1 MLSALKRIKAWRLN
15 SHEENCCLG
24 RAGEGGRF
32 QKRHSRWESRAEN
45 KEDRKNMCKGPEV
58 GKWWHVQGTEIR
70 YVLKIELTR
79 CRRGLDAGVRSK
91 VTPRFWRGAWD
102 GHRGKPLLERRSL
115 GAWHWL
121 FVGDLFWISGHG
133 KWPPYRLWGK
143 GRIRMPWG
151 LTHVWRSA
159 PTVFLFPRD
168 FWLWGWRECIFH
180 VDHLL
185 QLWLCDTV
193 LIKMQHVQKE
203 KKEQQEQ
210 SMALWSTVM
219 VLTWSNR
226 AMDPSGIGVPGLTA
240 EMPWKLIM
248 ELVCLMNMTY
258 GYQKE
263 GMGNG
268 E

>member
-1 MLSALKRIKAWRLN
+1 MALVVRGWLVLDFWAW
-15 SHEENCCLG
+15 
-24 RAGEGGRF
+24 
-32 QKRHSRWESRAEN
+32 
-45 KEDRKNMCKGPEV
+45 
-58 GKWWHVQGTEIR
+58 
-70 YVLKIELTR
+70 
-79 CRRGLDAGVRSK
+79 K
-91 VTPRFWRGAWD
+91 VA
-102 GHRGKPLLERRSL
+102 
-115 GAWHWL
+115 
-121 FVGDLFWISGHG
+121 
-133 KWPPYRLWGK
+133 PYRLWGK

-159 PTVFLFPRD
+159 PTVFPFPRD

-193 LIKMQHVQKE
+193 VIKKQHVQKE
-203 KKEQQEQ
+203 KKEQEQ
-210 SMALWSTVM
+210 SMALWSAVM
-219 VLTWSNR
+219 VLTWPNR

-263 GMGNG
+263 FRKIGTVKTENRHNVVVI
-268 E
+268 